1 MLLFR
6 LQRFDSGIHSGST
19 PLIES
24 SSGGHLE
31 VCQFL
36 IENGADVADAQL
48 PVARP
53 AAYFSEGDEEDV
65 DEAPLASS
73 DDD

>member
-1 MLLFR
+1 MHG
-6 LQRFDSGIHSGST
+6 FDSGIHSGST

-24 SSGGHLE
+24 SAFGHLE

-36 IENGADVADAQL
+36 AENGADVADAQL

-53 AAYFSEGDEEDV
+53 EAYLSEDDEEDV
-65 DEAPLASS
+65 DEAPLPSS